1 MKDQLFVE
9 SLKYF
14 FLNPSVVLFSIG
26 PLTVLVLLISFLT
39 VIKKWG
45 ESY

>member
-9 SLKYF
+9 SMKLF

-26 PLTVLVLLISFLT
+26 PLTVLIFLIVTFT